1 MHRNHLVSIPVQ
13 GWLTDRLDG
22 MLAAM
27 AYAQRSVDGRTD
39 DYGQGGSA
47 GRREWLGLA
56 VLVLAVLLLAVD
68 ATVLSLAVPSLAED
82 LNPSATQLLWIVDVY
97 SFALAGLLVTMGN
110 LGDRIG
116 RKRLL
121 LIGAAGFGV
130 ASLLAA
136 MAPSA
141 AWLIAARALLGVA
154 GATLMPSTLS
164 LIRTMFPDA
173 RQRTTAIAV
182 WGGAATAGAAAGPL
196 VGGVLLEHFWWGSV
210 FVINLP
216 VMMLLLVTG
225 AWLLPESRTPQSAPL
240 DVQGAVLSVATIIP
254 AVYAIKLLASDG
266 LDITVAVAAAFAA
279 VCGSLFVA
287 QQRRAEAPL
296 LDLRLFRSKAFSG
309 AVAANALAIFALS
322 GLLFYLSQYLQ
333 LVRGLRPLAAGIAQS
348 PMTLA
353 SLFTAFLA
361 GWLVAQMGRGRVTA
375 AGLACAAAG
384 VATFAS
390 AEVVPGYGW
399 LAAGLAVTGF
409 GVGLVLTV
417 TTDAVVSAVPAE
429 RAGAAAAVSET
440 GYELGAA
447 LGIALLGSLH
457 TALYRSHLNLPTGL
471 TDDLAERARESIA
484 AAMTAAA
491 DASTSLSEPIVVA
504 SRDAFVSA
512 MQMTSAVT
520 ATLLVAAAVV
530 SWRLIPATTA
540 ASPPVDRQDPV
551 RSSESATG
559 RTRLSA
565 LRAAAGRIAATIAR
579 PVVGSDVGGMLEASV
594 TGVKIAQARHF
605 DRADI
610 RAGAARGEPAA
621 MAALVDRRTATRL
634 DWMHAETLAMN
645 SPRPGPALTALTA
658 VRAQRRQW
666 NHAERLAREAARHG
680 TPTALT
686 MTALAMAGAQRW
698 TDARRMATDAV
709 RHGDRDAIVHL
720 AEVCEA
726 AGKTDLLL
734 ELTTTTMLAPTPQD
748 RPSTTRSE
756 TPPLPITREE
766 PHR

>member
-1 MHRNHLVSIPVQ
+1 
-13 GWLTDRLDG
+13 
-22 MLAAM
+22 M
-27 AYAQRSVDGRTD
+27 ADPQRSIDGPTD
-39 DYGQGGSA
+39 DHAEVRTA
-47 GRREWLGLA
+47 GRKEWLGLA

-82 LNPSATQLLWIVDVY
+82 LDPSATQLLWIVDVY

-121 LIGAAGFGV
+121 LIGAAGFGA

-136 MAPSA
+136 FAPTA

-196 VGGVLLEHFWWGSV
+196 VGGVLLQHFWWGSV

-216 VMMLLLVTG
+216 VMVLLLITG
-225 AWLLPESRTPQSAPL
+225 AWLLPESRAPHSAPL
-240 DVQGAVLSVATIIP
+240 DVLGAVLSVATIIP
-254 AVYAIKLLASDG
+254 AVYSIKLLASEG
-266 LDITVAVAAAFAA
+266 LDVTVVGAAVVAT

-287 QQRRAEAPL
+287 RQRRAAAPL
-296 LDLRLFRSKAFSG
+296 LDLRLFQSKAFSS
-309 AVAANALAIFALS
+309 AVVANVLAIFALS

-361 GWLVAQMGRGRVTA
+361 GWLVARSGRGRVIA

-384 VATFAS
+384 VAAVAA

-409 GVGLVLTV
+409 GVGLALTV

-457 TALYRSHLNLPTGL
+457 TALYRRHLTLPTGVA
-471 TDDLAERARESIA
+471 DDIAERARESLA
-484 AAMTAAA
+484 SAMTAAG
-491 DASTSLSEPIVVA
+491 DAAPSLSEQIVGA
-504 SRDAFVSA
+504 SRSAFVSA

-520 ATLLVAAAVV
+520 AVLLMAAAVV
-530 SWRLIPATTA
+530 SWRLITATT
-540 ASPPVDRQDPV
+540 PPPPGRRDSVRQDDTA
-551 RSSESATG
+551 SG

-565 LRAAAGRIAATIAR
+565 LRAAAGRTAAAIAR
-579 PVVGSDVGGMLEASV
+579 PVVGADVGGMLEASV
-594 TGVKIAQARHF
+594 TGVRIAQAGRV

-610 RAGAARGEPAA
+610 RAAAARGEPAA
-621 MAALVDRRTATRL
+621 LTALVQRRTATRY
-634 DWMHAETLAMN
+634 DWMRAETLATACPN
-645 SPRPGPALTALTA
+645 PGPALTALTA

-666 NHAERLAREAARHG
+666 DQAERLAREAACHG
-680 TPTALT
+680 APAALT
-686 MTALAMAGAQRW
+686 LTAMAMAGARRW
-698 TDARRMATDAV
+698 TDARRLAAEAV

-720 AEVCEA
+720 AQVCQA
-726 AGKTDLLL
+726 AGN
-734 ELTTTTMLAPTPQD
+734 TTC
-748 RPSTTRSE
+748 SSN
-756 TPPLPITREE
+756 
-766 PHR
+766 

>member
-1 MHRNHLVSIPVQ
+1 
-13 GWLTDRLDG
+13 
-22 MLAAM
+22 M
-27 AYAQRSVDGRTD
+27 AGVERSMDGRTD
-39 DYGQGGSA
+39 DHGEARTA
-47 GRREWLGLA
+47 GRKEWLGLA
-56 VLVLAVLLLAVD
+56 VLVLAVVLLAVD

-82 LNPSATQLLWIVDVY
+82 LDPSATQLLWIVDVY

-121 LIGAAGFGV
+121 LIGAAGFGA

-136 MAPSA
+136 IAPTA

-196 VGGVLLEHFWWGSV
+196 VGGALLQHFWWGSV

-216 VMMLLLVTG
+216 VMVLLLVTG
-225 AWLLPESRTPQSAPL
+225 AWLLPESRSPQSAPL
-240 DVQGAVLSVATIIP
+240 DVLGAVLSVATIIP
-254 AVYAIKLLASDG
+254 AVYAIKLLASEG
-266 LDITVAVAAAFAA
+266 LDVTVVVAAAFAT

-287 QQRRAEAPL
+287 RQRRAAAPL
-296 LDLRLFRSKAFSG
+296 LDLGLFRSKAFSG
-309 AVAANALAIFALS
+309 AVAANVLAIFALS

-333 LVRGLRPLAAGIAQS
+333 LVRGLRPLAAGVAQS

-361 GWLVAQMGRGRVTA
+361 GWLVARLGRGRVIG

-384 VATFAS
+384 VATVAA

-409 GVGLVLTV
+409 GVGLALTV

-457 TALYRSHLNLPTGL
+457 TALYRGHLTLPTGL
-471 TDDLAERARESIA
+471 ADDLAERARESIA
-484 AAMTAAA
+484 SAMTAAS
-491 DASTSLSEPIVVA
+491 DASASLREPIVTA
-504 SRDAFVSA
+504 SREAFVTA

-520 ATLLVAAAVV
+520 AALLVAAAVV
-530 SWRLIPATTA
+530 SWRLIPAAT
-540 ASPPVDRQDPV
+540 PPPLDRQDPV
-551 RSSESATG
+551 RPSETATG
-559 RTRLSA
+559 RIRLSA
-565 LRAAAGRIAATIAR
+565 LRAAAGRTAAAIAR
-579 PVVGSDVGGMLEASV
+579 PVVGADVGGMLEASV

-605 DRADI
+605 DRAGT
-610 RAGAARGEPAA
+610 RAAAARGEPAA
-621 MAALVDRRTATRL
+621 LAAFVDRRTATRH
-634 DWMHAETLAMN
+634 DWVHAEMLAVK
-645 SPRPGPALTALTA
+645 SPRPGSALTALTA
-658 VRAQRRQW
+658 VWAQRRQW
-666 NHAERLAREAARHG
+666 DDAERLAREAARHNA
-680 TPTALT
+680 PTALT
-686 MTALAMAGAQRW
+686 MTALALAGAQRW
-698 TDARRMATDAV
+698 TDARRLAAEAV

-720 AEVCEA
+720 AEVCEV
-726 AGKTDLLL
+726 AGETDLLL
-734 ELTTTTMLAPTPQD
+734 ELTTTTMLARPQSDD
-748 RPSTTRSE
+748 REDLNDDR
-756 TPPLPITREE
+756 
-766 PHR
+766 

>member
-1 MHRNHLVSIPVQ
+1 
-13 GWLTDRLDG
+13 
-22 MLAAM
+22 M
-27 AYAQRSVDGRTD
+27 ADAQRSIDGQTD
-39 DYGQGGSA
+39 DRGGAKAA
-47 GRREWLGLA
+47 GRKEWLGLA

-82 LNPSATQLLWIVDVY
+82 LDPSATQLLWIVDVY
-97 SFALAGLLVTMGN
+97 SFALAGLLITMGN

-136 MAPSA
+136 FAPTA

-196 VGGVLLEHFWWGSV
+196 VGGVLLQHFWWGSV

-216 VMMLLLVTG
+216 VMVLLLVTG
-225 AWLLPESRTPQSAPL
+225 AWLLPESRSPQSAPL
-240 DVQGAVLSVATIIP
+240 DVLGAVLSVATIIP
-254 AVYAIKLLASDG
+254 AVYAIKLLASEG
-266 LDITVAVAAAFAA
+266 LDVNVVVAAAIAT

-287 QQRRAEAPL
+287 RQRRAAAPL
-296 LDLRLFRSKAFSG
+296 LDLGLFQSKAFSG
-309 AVAANALAIFALS
+309 AVVANVLAIFALS

-361 GWLVAQMGRGRVTA
+361 GWVVVRLGRGRVIA

-384 VATFAS
+384 VATVAA

-409 GVGLVLTV
+409 GVGLALTV

-457 TALYRSHLNLPTGL
+457 TALYRGYLTLPSGL
-471 TDDLAERARESIA
+471 ADDIAERARESIA
-484 AAMTAAA
+484 SAMAAA
-491 DASTSLSEPIVVA
+491 GDAAPSLSEPVVDA
-504 SRDAFVSA
+504 SRSAFVSA
-512 MQMTSAVT
+512 MQMTSVAT
-520 ATLLVAAAVV
+520 AALLLAAAVV
-530 SWRLIPATTA
+530 SWRLIPA
-540 ASPPVDRQDPV
+540 
-551 RSSESATG
+551 
-559 RTRLSA
+559 
-565 LRAAAGRIAATIAR
+565 
-579 PVVGSDVGGMLEASV
+579 V
-594 TGVKIAQARHF
+594 T
-605 DRADI
+605 
-610 RAGAARGEPAA
+610 
-621 MAALVDRRTATRL
+621 L
-634 DWMHAETLAMN
+634 
-645 SPRPGPALTALTA
+645 PR
-658 VRAQRRQW
+658 
-666 NHAERLAREAARHG
+666 
-680 TPTALT
+680 
-686 MTALAMAGAQRW
+686 
-698 TDARRMATDAV
+698 
-709 RHGDRDAIVHL
+709 
-720 AEVCEA
+720 
-726 AGKTDLLL
+726 L
-734 ELTTTTMLAPTPQD
+734 ELTTTTIL
-748 RPSTTRSE
+748 
-756 TPPLPITREE
+756 TPPQTADRED
-766 PHR
+766 PNRDR

>member
-1 MHRNHLVSIPVQ
+1 MADGHRSI
-13 GWLTDRLDG
+13 
-22 MLAAM
+22 
-27 AYAQRSVDGRTD
+27 DGRTGD
-39 DYGQGGSA
+39 HGHAATA
-47 GRREWLGLA
+47 GRKEWLGLA

-68 ATVLSLAVPSLAED
+68 ATVLSLAVPSLAES

-136 MAPSA
+136 FAPTS

-196 VGGVLLEHFWWGSV
+196 VGGILLQHFWWGSV

-216 VMMLLLVTG
+216 VMVLLLVTG
-225 AWLLPESRTPQSAPL
+225 AWLLPESRSPHSAPL
-240 DVQGAVLSVATIIP
+240 DVLGAALSVATIIP
-254 AVYAIKLLASDG
+254 AVYAIKLLASEG
-266 LDITVAVAAAFAA
+266 LDVTVVVAGVFAA

-287 QQRRAEAPL
+287 RQRRAASPL
-296 LDLRLFRSKAFSG
+296 LDLGLFRSKAFSG
-309 AVAANALAIFALS
+309 AVAANVLAIFALS

-361 GWLVAQMGRGRVTA
+361 GWLVARLGRGRVIA

-384 VATFAS
+384 VATVAA
-390 AEVVPGYGW
+390 AEVVPGFWW

-409 GVGLVLTV
+409 GVGLALTV
-417 TTDAVVSAVPAE
+417 TTDAVVSAVPSE

-457 TALYRSHLNLPTGL
+457 TAIYRGHLTLPAGL
-471 TDDLAERARESIA
+471 SSDLAERARDSIA
-484 AAMTAAA
+484 SAMTAAD
-491 DASTSLSEPIVVA
+491 DASVMLREPIVTA
-504 SRDAFVSA
+504 SREAFVTA

-520 ATLLVAAAVV
+520 AALLVAAAVV
-530 SWRLIPATTA
+530 SWRLIPAVAT
-540 ASPPVDRQDPV
+540 PP
-551 RSSESATG
+551 RSAP
-559 RTRLSA
+559 RL
-565 LRAAAGRIAATIAR
+565 
-579 PVVGSDVGGMLEASV
+579 
-594 TGVKIAQARHF
+594 
-605 DRADI
+605 
-610 RAGAARGEPAA
+610 
-621 MAALVDRRTATRL
+621 
-634 DWMHAETLAMN
+634 N
-645 SPRPGPALTALTA
+645 
-658 VRAQRRQW
+658 
-666 NHAERLAREAARHG
+666 
-680 TPTALT
+680 
-686 MTALAMAGAQRW
+686 
-698 TDARRMATDAV
+698 
-709 RHGDRDAIVHL
+709 
-720 AEVCEA
+720 
-726 AGKTDLLL
+726 
-734 ELTTTTMLAPTPQD
+734 PTPERTPHDD
-748 RPSTTRSE
+748 R
-756 TPPLPITREE
+756 
-766 PHR
+766 

>member
-1 MHRNHLVSIPVQ
+1 M
-13 GWLTDRLDG
+13 
-22 MLAAM
+22 
-27 AYAQRSVDGRTD
+27 
-39 DYGQGGSA
+39 
-47 GRREWLGLA
+47 A

-82 LNPSATQLLWIVDVY
+82 LDPSATQLLWIVDVY

-121 LIGAAGFGV
+121 LIGAAGFGA
-130 ASLLAA
+130 ASLFAA
-136 MAPSA
+136 FAPTA

-196 VGGVLLEHFWWGSV
+196 VGGILLQHFWWGSV

-216 VMMLLLVTG
+216 VMILLLVTG
-225 AWLLPESRTPQSAPL
+225 AWLLPESRSQSAPL
-240 DVQGAVLSVATIIP
+240 DVLGAVLSVATIIP
-254 AVYAIKLLASDG
+254 AVYAIKLLANEGIDV
-266 LDITVAVAAAFAA
+266 TVAVGAALATA
-279 VCGSLFVA
+279 CGSLFVA
-287 QQRRAEAPL
+287 RQRRAAAPL
-296 LDLRLFRSKAFSG
+296 LDLGLFRSKAFSG
-309 AVAANALAIFALS
+309 AVAANVLAIFALS
-322 GLLFYLSQYLQ
+322 GLMFYLSQYLQ
-333 LVRGLRPLAAGIAQS
+333 LVRGLRPLVAGVAQS

-361 GWLVAQMGRGRVTA
+361 GWLVARLGRGRVIG

-384 VATFAS
+384 VATVAA

-409 GVGLVLTV
+409 GVGLALTV

-457 TALYRSHLNLPTGL
+457 TALYRGHLTLPTGVA
-471 TDDLAERARESIA
+471 DDIAERARESLA
-484 AAMTAAA
+484 SAMTAAA
-491 DASTSLSEPIVVA
+491 GAAPSSSEAIIDASRS
-504 SRDAFVSA
+504 AFTGA
-512 MQMTSAVT
+512 MQTTSAVT
-520 ATLLVAAAVV
+520 AALLLAAAVV
-530 SWRLIPATTA
+530 SWRLIPAAT
-540 ASPPVDRQDPV
+540 PPPLDRQDPV
-551 RSSESATG
+551 RPSATATG
-559 RTRLSA
+559 RIRLSA
-565 LRAAAGRIAATIAR
+565 LRAAAGRTAAAIAR
-579 PVVGSDVGGMLEASV
+579 PVVGADVGGMLEASV

-605 DRADI
+605 DRADN
-610 RAGAARGEPAA
+610 RAAAARGEPAA
-621 MAALVDRRTATRL
+621 LAALVQRRTATRY
-634 DWMHAETLAMN
+634 DWMQAETLATTCPN
-645 SPRPGPALTALTA
+645 PGPALTALTA

-666 NHAERLAREAARHG
+666 DHAERLAREAARHSA
-680 TPTALT
+680 PTALT
-686 MTALAMAGAQRW
+686 LTAVAMAGAQRW
-698 TDARRMATDAV
+698 TDARRLAAEAV

-726 AGKTDLLL
+726 AGKTDLLF
-734 ELTTTTMLAPTPQD
+734 ELTTTTML
-748 RPSTTRSE
+748 
-756 TPPLPITREE
+756 TPPRTADRED
-766 PHR
+766 PQ

>member
-1 MHRNHLVSIPVQ
+1 
-13 GWLTDRLDG
+13 

-27 AYAQRSVDGRTD
+27 ADVQRSMDGPPEDHGEARA
-39 DYGQGGSA
+39 A
-47 GRREWLGLA
+47 GRKEWLGLA

-82 LNPSATQLLWIVDVY
+82 LAPSATQLLWIVDVY

-121 LIGAAGFGV
+121 LIGAAGFGA

-136 MAPSA
+136 FAPTA

-196 VGGVLLEHFWWGSV
+196 VGGALLQHFWWGSV

-216 VMMLLLVTG
+216 VMVLLIVTG
-225 AWLLPESRTPQSAPL
+225 AWLLPESRSPQSAPL
-240 DVQGAVLSVATIIP
+240 DVLGAVLSVATIIP
-254 AVYAIKLLASDG
+254 AVYAIKLLASEGIDV
-266 LDITVAVAAAFAA
+266 TVVVAAAVAT

-287 QQRRAEAPL
+287 RQRRAAAPL
-296 LDLRLFRSKAFSG
+296 LDLGLFRSKAFSG
-309 AVAANALAIFALS
+309 AVAANVLAIFALS

-333 LVRGLRPLAAGIAQS
+333 LVRGLRPLAAGVAQS

-361 GWLVAQMGRGRVTA
+361 GWLVARLGRGRVIG

-384 VATFAS
+384 VATVAA

-409 GVGLVLTV
+409 GVGLALTV

-457 TALYRSHLNLPTGL
+457 TALYRGHLTLPTGVA
-471 TDDLAERARESIA
+471 DDIAERARESIA
-484 AAMTAAA
+484 SAMTAAA
-491 DASTSLSEPIVVA
+491 DAAPSSSEAIIDA
-504 SRDAFVSA
+504 SRTAFTGA
-512 MQMTSAVT
+512 MQTTSAVT
-520 ATLLVAAAVV
+520 AALLLAAAVV
-530 SWRLIPATTA
+530 SWRLIPAAT
-540 ASPPVDRQDPV
+540 PPPLDRQDPV
-551 RSSESATG
+551 RPSEGTTG
-559 RTRLSA
+559 RIRLSA
-565 LRAAAGRIAATIAR
+565 LRAAAGRTAAAIAR
-579 PVVGSDVGGMLEASV
+579 PVVGADVGGMLEASV

-605 DRADI
+605 DRADN
-610 RAGAARGEPAA
+610 RAAAARGEPAA
-621 MAALVDRRTATRL
+621 LAALVQRRTATRY
-634 DWMHAETLAMN
+634 DWVQAETLATT
-645 SPRPGPALTALTA
+645 SPSPGPALTALTA

-666 NHAERLAREAARHG
+666 DHAERLAREAARHSA
-680 TPTALT
+680 PTALT
-686 MTALAMAGAQRW
+686 LTAVAMAGAQRW
-698 TDARRMATDAV
+698 TDAHRLAAEAV

-734 ELTTTTMLAPTPQD
+734 ELTTTTML
-748 RPSTTRSE
+748 
-756 TPPLPITREE
+756 TPPRTADRKDPQR
-766 PHR
+766 